1 MRFAQTLQGSIRSP
15 AFEYFFLGL
24 AERSGTHV
32 REFSQAVGRGKARTN
47 IVDEDTVLAELIR
60 ETLDQSDN
68 RGTHGIRI
76 DKVGHR
82 LLGGNGR
89 DGDDASPVFL
99 LHVRDN
105 LVREVNGAHEVHFDG
120 ALPLVNGGGE
130 KALGGRASSIGHADI
145 RAAEFLNHRIDE
157 IADSA
162 RVSDIERLGE
172 HFRLVLAANL
182 FGDGVERFPVP
193 RADGQMATFGGE
205 GLGGG
210 TSDPLAGCGN
220 DGDAVPESGF
230 HSRVIIMDNMG
241 AARYIW
247 IHDSLRPASEGVVPF
262 VSAAVQ
268 YGFSVFE
275 GIRCYS
281 TDRGP
286 AVFRMDEHVERLMDS
301 AHIVGFRDL
310 PVTAELVKTA
320 INQTIAANEFS
331 ACYIR
336 PMIYLDGAMS
346 LTVEAGEPR
355 FVVAV
360 WEWKTFLGAEAK
372 ERGIRANIA
381 SFTRL
386 HPNIMM
392 TKAKVSG
399 NYVSSILAKTES
411 QRAGFDEAI
420 MLGPDGYVAECTGE
434 NLFLVRNK
442 IIYTTPRAG
451 ILEGI
456 TRDSLI
462 TLARDLGYSVV
473 EEPISRDQLY
483 IADEVFVCGT
493 AAEVVGLREIDF
505 RVIGDGK
512 AGPVTRALQQEFDK
526 LVSGRHT
533 RSAQWL
539 APVPALNAAAVRS

>member
-1 MRFAQTLQGSIRSP
+1 
-15 AFEYFFLGL
+15 
-24 AERSGTHV
+24 
-32 REFSQAVGRGKARTN
+32 
-47 IVDEDTVLAELIR
+47 
-60 ETLDQSDN
+60 
-68 RGTHGIRI
+68 
-76 DKVGHR
+76 
-82 LLGGNGR
+82 
-89 DGDDASPVFL
+89 
-99 LHVRDN
+99 
-105 LVREVNGAHEVHFDG
+105 
-120 ALPLVNGGGE
+120 
-130 KALGGRASSIGHADI
+130 
-145 RAAEFLNHRIDE
+145 
-157 IADSA
+157 
-162 RVSDIERLGE
+162 
-172 HFRLVLAANL
+172 
-182 FGDGVERFPVP
+182 
-193 RADGQMATFGGE
+193 
-205 GLGGG
+205 
-210 TSDPLAGCGN
+210 
-220 DGDAVPESGF
+220 
-230 HSRVIIMDNMG
+230 MG
-241 AARYIW
+241 AARYVW
-247 IHDSLRPASEGVVPF
+247 IDNALRPASEGVVPF

-281 TDRGP
+281 TEQGP
-286 AVFRMDEHVERLMDS
+286 AVFRMNEHVERLLDS
-301 AHIVGFRDL
+301 AHIVGFREL
-310 PVTAELVKTA
+310 PVTADKVTTA
-320 INQTIAANEFS
+320 INQTIAANEF
-331 ACYIR
+331 AECYIR

-346 LTVEAGEPR
+346 LTVEAGQPR

-360 WEWKTFLGAEAK
+360 WEWKSFLGAEAK

-434 NLFLVRNK
+434 NLFVVRSNVRNNARNK
-442 IIYTTPRAG
+442 DRDKVIYTPPRAG

-462 TLARDLGYSVV
+462 TLARDLGYSVI

-493 AAEVVGLREIDF
+493 AAEVVALREIDF

-526 LVSGRHT
+526 LVSGRHV

-539 APVPALNAAAVRS
+539 APVPALDAAATK